1 MRASRTD
8 TSPPFGRERR
18 MGSDTPAAT
27 AAPMPGKP
35 RQRTIAQTLLDVREL
50 APGIGLLAIIA
61 FFTWRTGNFW
71 SPQTMTAISTVAST
85 IAIVAV
91 GVTMLMISGEFDL
104 SVGQNFAFTPIIWA
118 VLFVSN
124 EMNEWLTLVIALACA
139 VCVGV
144 VNGLVTTMFGI
155 PSFITTLGMFFVLE
169 GLNNLL
175 ISGHQL
181 IMFDPSVAL
190 SILGGR
196 IGSTPFYMPL
206 VWMFIIAAA
215 FWFVLTRMR
224 YGNWSFATGGKLG
237 PAKAMGV
244 PTARVK
250 RINFILSSLFA
261 GLAGCMQFAYL
272 RGVTQAQGQNYEL
285 LAITAAVLG
294 GTSLFG
300 GAGTI
305 WGGVI
310 GAFLLATIQIGLV
323 LIGVPGS
330 FYVTF
335 IGVMLVLVVIANVRL
350 GRFGSHQA

>member
-1 MRASRTD
+1 MNSK
-8 TSPPFGRERR
+8 TSPDRVAADSAFQARARHL
-18 MGSDTPAAT
+18 SPAQVLAKI
-27 AAPMPGKP
+27 P
-35 RQRTIAQTLLDVREL
+35 EL
-50 APGIGLLAIIA
+50 APGLGLFGVAL
-61 FFTWRTGNFW
+61 FFSLETSNFW

-85 IAIVAV
+85 IGIVAV
-91 GVTMLMISGEFDL
+91 GVTMLMICGEFDL
-104 SVGQNFAFTPIIWA
+104 SVGQNFAFTPIVWA
-118 VLFVSN
+118 ILFVTN
-124 EMNEWLTLVIALACA
+124 GMNEWLALAIALGLAA
-139 VCVGV
+139 CVGG
-144 VNGLVTTMFGI
+144 VNGLVTTAFGI
-155 PSFITTLGMFFVLE
+155 PSFITTLGMFFVLQ

-181 IMFDPSVAL
+181 IMFEPSSAMSL
-190 SILGGR
+190 LGAQ

-206 VWMFIIAAA
+206 VWMFVIAAA
-215 FWFVLTRMR
+215 FWLVLTRLR
-224 YGNWSFATGGKLG
+224 YGNWTFATGGKAG

-300 GAGTI
+300 GTGTI
-305 WGGVI
+305 WGSII
-310 GAFLLATIQIGLV
+310 GAFLLSSIQIGLV

-335 IGVMLVLVVIANVRL
+335 IGIILVIVVIANVRL
-350 GRFGSHQA
+350 GRFGSH

>member
-1 MRASRTD
+1 MNLK
-8 TSPPFGRERR
+8 TSE
-18 MGSDTPAAT
+18 SQAA
-27 AAPMPGKP
+27 AAPL
-35 RQRTIAQTLLDVREL
+35 RRSARRWSFADLLKIPEL
-50 APGIGLLAIIA
+50 APGIGLIA
-61 FFTWRTGNFW
+61 VALFFTAQTTNFW

-85 IAIVAV
+85 IGIVAV
-91 GVTMLMISGEFDL
+91 GVTILMISGEFDL
-104 SVGQNFAFTPIIWA
+104 SVGQNFAFTPIVWA
-118 VLFVSN
+118 ILFVTN
-124 EMNEWLTLVIALACA
+124 DMNEWLALLIALGFA
-139 VCVGV
+139 VTVGL
-144 VNGLVTTMFGI
+144 VNGIVTTAFGI
-155 PSFITTLGMFFVLE
+155 PSFITTLGMFFVLQ

-181 IMFDPSVAL
+181 IMFDPSAAMSL
-190 SILGGR
+190 LGAE
-196 IGSTPFYMPL
+196 IGNTPFYMPL
-206 VWMFIIAAA
+206 VWMFVIATG
-215 FWFVLTRMR
+215 FWFVLTRLR
-224 YGNWSFATGGKLG
+224 YGNWTFATGGKVG

-250 RINFILSSLFA
+250 RINFVLSAFFA

-300 GAGTI
+300 GSGTI
-305 WGGVI
+305 WGSII
-310 GAFLLATIQIGLV
+310 GAFLLASIQIGLV

-350 GRFGSHQA
+350 GRFSR